1 MFTTTFWK
9 AAFERAVRTFA
20 QAYAALL
27 VADPVVGA
35 VEFDWLD
42 SAAVSGLAA
51 LASLLTSIGAGV
63 LTSSNGPSLSSAEV
77 LNP

>member
-9 AAFERAVRTFA
+9 AAIERAVRTFA
-20 QAYAALL
+20 QTFAALL
-27 VADPVVGA
+27 VADPLVGA

-42 SAAVSGLAA
+42 GAAVSGLAA
-51 LASLLTSIGAGV
+51 LASLLTSLGASV
-63 LTSSNGPSLSSAEV
+63 LTPSNGPSLSSAEV